1 MCHCGLPETE
11 HAESMATTDDRG
23 EDRLRNWSKEEDTTT
38 IPTLDFGVFEDP
50 PDELLDKKT
59 TYVSK

>member
-1 MCHCGLPETE
+1 MCHCGLSETE
-11 HAESMATTDDRG
+11 HAESISTTADR
-23 EDRLRNWSKEEDTTT
+23 EDIGINWSKEEDTTT

-50 PDELLDKKT
+50 PNELLDKKT